1 MRTVL
6 FTMLVFCTT
15 AIDAAET
22 AGVKGNNT
30 QVVIVNGSVTNQ
42 ATSGAT
48 ARVNVGSVASSQVK
62 GTNRQTVIV
71 SGSIVNSAQGPGSK
85 SEVNIG
91 SVSTS
96 GN

>member
-6 FTMLVFCTT
+6 FTIMVFCSAPTL
-15 AIDAAET
+15 AAET
-22 AGVKGNNT
+22 AGVKGNNS
-30 QVVIVNGSVTNQ
+30 QVVIVKGSVVNQ

-62 GTNRQTVIV
+62 GANQQTVVV
-71 SGSIVNSAQGPGSK
+71 SGSIVNSAKGPGSK